1 MKGILHKGIGCA
13 ILLLCVVAIVRAGE
27 SRPFHGQ
34 YVEKV
39 DGQPKRLE
47 SGQPS
52 FNFRYLDV
60 NGKWVSLKDLK
71 GKYVYIDVWATW
83 CGPCKAEIPYLKALE
98 KEMKRKKI
106 VFVSISID
114 ENKKEWKTFVE
125 MEKLG
130 GIQLYAGKVKDL
142 VSFYGIDAIPR
153 FILLDKKGNIVNAFM
168 TRPSDKKTKETLM
181 ILKGI

>member
-1 MKGILHKGIGCA
+1 MGLIHYENDFSSLIKDKA
-13 ILLLCVVAIVRAGE
+13 VVD
-27 SRPFHGQ
+27 F
-34 YVEKV
+34 Y
-39 DGQPKRLE
+39 
-47 SGQPS
+47 
-52 FNFRYLDV
+52 
-60 NGKWVSLKDLK
+60 
-71 GKYVYIDVWATW
+71 ATW

>member
-1 MKGILHKGIGCA
+1 MK
-13 ILLLCVVAIVRAGE
+13 
-27 SRPFHGQ
+27 
-34 YVEKV
+34 
-39 DGQPKRLE
+39 
-47 SGQPS
+47 
-52 FNFRYLDV
+52 
-60 NGKWVSLKDLK
+60 
-71 GKYVYIDVWATW
+71 T
-83 CGPCKAEIPYLKALE
+83 
-98 KEMKRKKI
+98 
-106 VFVSISID
+106 
-114 ENKKEWKTFVE
+114 KKEWKTFVE